1 MKKLT
6 RLVYTSRIGQQIGPD
21 LPTVVDDVL
30 RVSRLN
36 NRQAGVTG
44 MLLTYAGF
52 FVQALEGEDV
62 AVQRTL
68 QRVDADVRHCEVK
81 VLGSEFVTTRAFGR
95 WAMCANN
102 LSAADDDILRV
113 LGARGVFEP
122 DVMSATS
129 VLKLLRTIA
138 DIHGRQAQAAA

>member
-6 RLVYTSRIGQQIGPD
+6 RLVYASRIVDPIEGD
-21 LPTVVDDVL
+21 LAASVTDIL
-30 RVSRLN
+30 QVSRRN

-62 AVQRTL
+62 RVQSTL
-68 QRVDADVRHCEVK
+68 DRVDADPRHCDVK
-81 VLGSEFVTTRAFGR
+81 VLGAEFSSSRAFGR
-95 WAMCANN
+95 WAMCANS

-113 LGARGVFEP
+113 LGTRGGFEP
-122 DVMSATS
+122 YAMPASTA
-129 VLKLLRTIA
+129 LRLLRTIA
-138 DIHGRQAQAAA
+138 DIHGRQMATA